1 MPFKEIKATVQ
12 QQVRAAEREIATV
25 EKFRG
30 YPSLPGDES
39 DTELDMQEPGATGG
53 NFPLTQH
60 NERYTNAKDGPDR
73 ATSPC

>member
-39 DTELDMQEPGATGG
+39 DTEPDMQEPGATGG
-53 NFPLTQH
+53 HFPLTQR
-60 NERYTNAKDGPDR
+60 EGY
-73 ATSPC
+73 